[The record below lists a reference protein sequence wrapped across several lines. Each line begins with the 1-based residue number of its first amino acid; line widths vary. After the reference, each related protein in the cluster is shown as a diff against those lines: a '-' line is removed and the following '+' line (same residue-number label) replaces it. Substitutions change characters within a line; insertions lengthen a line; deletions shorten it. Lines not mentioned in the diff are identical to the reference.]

1 MADSKNSRE
10 LNELL
15 KQQGELQTR
24 LNEQVKAAAVL
35 SGREAQEMENKIA
48 STKILLGLTEEEA
61 KKRQKALDQNEKRQ
75 AKIRQMQCREQHITG
90 KPRTC
95 PNKSPLKWHG
105 GKSHAAL
112 KSMAGDV
119 KHCITNIRIVRIQR
133 VANTR
138 KNNRKSYAE

>member
-61 KKRQKALDQNEKRQ
+61 KQRQKALDQNEKRQ
-75 AKIRQMQCREQHITG
+75 AKI
-90 KPRTC
+90 
-95 PNKSPLKWHG
+95 N
-105 GKSHAAL
+105 AL
-112 KSMAGDV
+112 KEKEV
-119 KHCITNIRIVRIQR
+119 TQKTI
-133 VANTR
+133 
-138 KNNRKSYAE
+138 